1 MAIVTQAWG
10 WGGRVAD
17 PNSRTARFNR
27 MGENCG
33 PRVGVIQAGFQVSDT
48 QPQCL
53 SLCKDHPT
61 HQPCPRRGEKDLQ
74 PLPRGPPVW
83 SGPRAR
89 VKDTNSPA
97 GPKGMGWGYGW
108 TAPPLVSQQALTSAP
123 CREGWGPSFA
133 ARGNSGLPTTHLP
146 SSLPPRFPSEKAQL
160 KKS

>member
-97 GPKGMGWGYGW
+97 GAWAGVMAGLPPLSFPTGSHFSPLPGRMGALFCSQRQQWPPHYPSPILP
-108 TAPPLVSQQALTSAP
+108 APPLPQ
-123 CREGWGPSFA
+123 
-133 ARGNSGLPTTHLP
+133 
-146 SSLPPRFPSEKAQL
+146 
-160 KKS
+160 